1 MNVTGVGA
9 CGAAA
14 AACALDAS
22 VATICGADAA
32 VCGAQFDLFCT
43 QVSLCGAHACIAF
56 PPVS

>member
-1 MNVTGVGA
+1 V
-9 CGAAA
+9 
-14 AACALDAS
+14 
-22 VATICGADAA
+22 CGADAA